1 MVGMKLPLEKL
12 KSILNIHVGDI
23 RVVGICGIGGIG
35 KTTIAKM
42 VYNDILCQFHGDS
55 FLEDVKSRSKYHNDK
70 LQLLQELLRDIQ
82 GVANLEL
89 NNISD
94 GVDMIKDKL
103 KSQKFLIVIDDVDHW
118 DQVQTLI
125 KSCVWFAPGS
135 RIIITTRDKR
145 LLEMCQM
152 DGSSEIEGVII

>member
-1 MVGMKLPLEKL
+1 MVGMKLRLEKL

-42 VYNDILCQFHGDS
+42 VYNDILCQFNGGS
-55 FLEDVKSRSKYHNDK
+55 FLKDVKSRSKYHNDK
-70 LQLLQELLRDIQ
+70 LRLLQELLRDIQ
-82 GVANLEL
+82 WVANLEL
-89 NNISD
+89 NNSSD

-125 KSCVWFAPGS
+125 KSCV
-135 RIIITTRDKR
+135 
-145 LLEMCQM
+145 
-152 DGSSEIEGVII
+152 